1 MLISSCTITELQQQ
15 YFADEPNFR
24 SKQLFQAFY
33 RHGATSY
40 QDVSSFPK
48 ALREKLNEKAPL
60 YSCQVVKELTENK
73 QAKLIVQLHDQKQI
87 ECVLLV
93 DKNDRRTACL
103 SCQVGCA
110 MGCTF
115 CKTGTLG
122 LKRNLEAGEIV
133 EQFLHLK
140 NRYGMLDNV
149 VFMGMGE
156 PTANLVNVLKSINLL
171 CDEEGLNMSPKRFTI
186 STCGRVD
193 GIITIARQR
202 PEVAL
207 AFSLVTADEELRKQ
221 IMPSAK
227 SNPLPEIKKAL
238 QVYQEASDKRITL
251 EIALLPEYNDR
262 PEDARMVAKFARGL
276 DVMVNVIPW
285 NPIPNLPYR
294 APSED
299 EVQRFMMLLE
309 EAGLLTVRRYRR
321 AATIGGAC
329 GQLG

>member
-1 MLISSCTITELQQQ
+1 MLISSCTLTELQQQ
-15 YFADEPNFR
+15 YFANEPKFR
-24 SKQLFQAFY
+24 SNQLFQAFY
-33 RHGATSY
+33 RHGAYSY
-40 QDVSSFPK
+40 HDVSSFPK
-48 ALREKLNEKAPL
+48 ALRNKIEKQVPL
-60 YSCQVVKELTENK
+60 YSSQVKKELTENK
-73 QAKLIVQLHDQKQI
+73 QAKLIIELYDKTQV

-93 DKNDRRTACL
+93 DRNNRRTACL

-122 LKRNLEAGEIV
+122 LTRNLAAGEMV

-156 PTANLVNVLKSINLL
+156 PTANLINVLKCINLL

-186 STCGRVD
+186 STCGRVE
-193 GIITIARQR
+193 GIMAIAYQR
-202 PEVAL
+202 PEVTL
-207 AFSLVTADEELRKQ
+207 AFSLVTADEMLRQK

-227 SNPLPEIKKAL
+227 INPLPEIKKAL
-238 QVYQEASDKRITL
+238 QVYQKASNKRITL
-251 EIALLPEYNDR
+251 EIALLPDHNNR
-262 PEDARMVAKFARGL
+262 SKDAHMIAQFAHGL
-276 DVMVNVIPW
+276 DVMINVIPW
-285 NPIPNLPYR
+285 NPIASLPYR
-294 APSED
+294 SPTED
-299 EVQRFMMLLE
+299 EIQNFIYLLE
-309 EAGLLTVRRYRR
+309 DAGMLTVRRYRR